1 MNGRGEHF
9 SLGSHWGVVI
19 ILSWRGGGTSPPIY
33 TLLAKTDP
41 TCVLPENYAI
51 LQRKTLYPI
60 PSQLSNE

>member
-1 MNGRGEHF
+1 MNGKVNIF
-9 SLGSHWGVVI
+9 SWLTLGSSYYFV
-19 ILSWRGGGTSPPIY
+19 LEGGTSPPIY